1 MSPTS
6 SSPPI
11 WTSETAAVLTSSGP
25 DLTVTYHKG
34 GGRFQVG
41 ESRGVAYEA
50 LDALSAPEHHAGA
63 PCLRYGRF
71 RLLTDPPAYERDPR
85 LTRLETSVIE
95 VGVRD
100 GEPFVILAD
109 TVLYPEGG
117 GQPGDRGRVGGVRV
131 CDVLR
136 LDGEIIHV
144 LEASLEPGEVTVE
157 LDWVR
162 RFDHMQQHTA
172 QHLLTAVAADQFGW
186 PTTAFHLGE
195 RVSDVELDVELLDAE
210 QLRLLENA
218 IATEVRAARAVRAR
232 RVTMGE
238 YQSSEVRSRGLPAGH
253 SGDVRL
259 VEIDGVDV
267 NTCGGT
273 HCSSTAEL
281 EAIKLLGSQ
290 SQRGGTRLFYVAGER
305 VRRRLG
311 EEVERSAALRGLLGA
326 ADDELIAAAELRIE
340 QVKDGARTVRRLED
354 ELTVAI
360 AHKLAGR
367 TEAVSVEH
375 VGNHDLSFMQRVA
388 REFASLDPTRAVLL
402 TAGGE
407 EAGFFLL
414 AAGEMSDVDVTEIGP
429 RIAEAMGG
437 SGGGKG
443 RMFQGR
449 VSRLSDRAAA
459 VALLPR

>member
-1 MSPTS
+1 
-6 SSPPI
+6 
-11 WTSETAAVLTSSGP
+11 
-25 DLTVTYHKG
+25 
-34 GGRFQVG
+34 
-41 ESRGVAYEA
+41 
-50 LDALSAPEHHAGA
+50 
-63 PCLRYGRF
+63 
-71 RLLTDPPAYERDPR
+71 
-85 LTRLETSVIE
+85 VIE
-95 VGVRD
+95 AGTEN
-100 GEPFVILAD
+100 GEPYVVLGD

-117 GQPGDRGRVGGVRV
+117 GQPADRGRVGGIIVTDVRKS
-131 CDVLR
+131 
-136 LDGEIIHV
+136 DGVILHI
-144 LEASLEPGEVTVE
+144 LEQPLETGDVTVE
-157 LDWVR
+157 LDWAR

-172 QHLLTAVAADQFGW
+172 QHLLTAVAADRFGW

-195 RVSDVELDVELLDAE
+195 HVSDVELDVAAIDEE
-210 QLRLLENA
+210 QLRSLENA
-218 IATEVRAARAVRAR
+218 VAAEVRAARPVTAR
-232 RVTMGE
+232 RVSRDE
-238 YQSSEVRSRGLPAGH
+238 YERTDVRSRGLPAGH
-253 SGDVRL
+253 AGDVRL
-259 VEIDGVDV
+259 VEIDGVDL

-281 EAIKLLGSQ
+281 EAIKLLGTESL
-290 SQRGGTRLFYVAGER
+290 RGGTRVFYVAGER
-305 VRRRLG
+305 LRRRLG
-311 EEVERSAALRGLLGA
+311 QEVERTAALRGVLGA
-326 ADDELIAAAELRIE
+326 ADDELIGAAELRIE

-375 VGNHDLSFMQRVA
+375 VGNHDLSFMQRLA
-388 REFASLDPTRAVLL
+388 REFASLDPTRAVPL